1 MYYFVFVKDD
11 EVLDFKPKNIHSD
24 NVKLKIKPSDEKR
37 VEPPIPMEPVIK
49 SNIVIKEP
57 EKLVKVDSGNTI
69 SKDAI
74 KKEEEELDKRPEI
87 EILEKLKSHENEEKK
102 ILAET
107 KQILEELKGAQ
118 QMQLEKSKKKPVK
131 PVKDLKSNVKNKEK
145 KEIPAVVVPSNEVK
159 SQFEEVVKDRLPFP
173 LMVKEANKPN
183 NSEAEP
189 SREKRD
195 LMSSVNYNSNN
206 IDEKEEN
213 CNKQEE
219 ASNKDANVIK
229 PQNNVGVVNVEN

>member
-1 MYYFVFVKDD
+1 M
-11 EVLDFKPKNIHSD
+11 VLDFKSKNIHSD
-24 NVKLKIKPSDEKR
+24 NVKLKTKPSDEKR

-49 SNIVIKEP
+49 SNVIVKEP

-74 KKEEEELDKRPEI
+74 KKEDEELDKRPEM

-118 QMQLEKSKKKPVK
+118 QMQLEKNEKKPIKSVK
-131 PVKDLKSNVKNKEK
+131 ESKSSVKNKEK
-145 KEIPAVVVPSNEVK
+145 EKKPAVIVPSNEVK
-159 SQFEEVVKDRLPFP
+159 NQFEEVVKDKLPFP
-173 LMVKEANKPN
+173 LMVKEANKLN
-183 NSEAEP
+183 KSEAEP

-195 LMSSVNYNSNN
+195 LTSSVVYNSNN
-206 IDEKEEN
+206 SDEKEEN

-219 ASNKDANVIK
+219 ARNKDANVIE
-229 PQNNVGVVNVEN
+229 PQNNVEIVNVEN